1 MSFTQYVKNEITLN
15 DLSDNEAK
23 AQLAALIMGNASI
36 VISNKNLQ
44 LQATF
49 SQALIAKRFVQLV
62 KQIYQVQTKLT
73 TFKRVNLKKDNIYE
87 IVVHEKTKIILEDL
101 GLWTNQGLHDLLS
114 VRLVASDQT
123 ISAYIAGWFLASGSV
138 NSPRSSNYHLEFR
151 VNKNVHRDH
160 LIELLSRYTINAK
173 VTSRRNQTIV
183 YIKASDQIADVLR
196 LMKAHQSLME
206 YENIRIQRDFHNSL
220 TRLDN
225 CELANEVKSLN
236 AGSKQVS
243 AINTLEK
250 HHRLQFLDERL
261 IDIANLRVSNPEASL
276 KELAQIYEKESGI
289 VMSKSG
295 IKHRLDKL
303 IQIANKIE
311 EKENLNEQQ

>member
-1 MSFTQYVKNEITLN
+1 MSFAQYVKNEITLFE
-15 DLSDNEAK
+15 LSDNEAK

-62 KQIYQVQTKLT
+62 KQIYQVQTNLNT
-73 TFKRVNLKKDNIYE
+73 YKRVNLKKDNIYE

-101 GLWTNQGLHDLLS
+101 GLWTNNGLQDLLS
-114 VRLVASDQT
+114 IRLIASDQG
-123 ISAYIAGWFLASGSV
+123 ISAYIAGWFLASGSI

-151 VNKNVHRDH
+151 VSKSVHKNH
-160 LIELLSRYTINAK
+160 LIELLSRYDIIAK
-173 VTSRRNQTIV
+173 ATERRNQIIV

-196 LMKAHQSLME
+196 LMMAHQSLME

-243 AINTLEK
+243 AINKLKK

-276 KELAQIYEKESGI
+276 KELAQIYENDSGI
-289 VMSKSG
+289 AMSKSG

-303 IQIANKIE
+303 ILIANKIE

>member
-1 MSFTQYVKNEITLN
+1 MSFAQYVKNEITLFE
-15 DLSDNEAK
+15 LSDNEAK

-62 KQIYQVQTKLT
+62 KQIYQVQTNLNT
-73 TFKRVNLKKDNIYE
+73 YKRVNLKKDNIYE

-101 GLWTNQGLHDLLS
+101 GLWTNNGLQDLLS
-114 VRLVASDQT
+114 IRLIASDQG
-123 ISAYIAGWFLASGSV
+123 ISAYIAGWFLASGSI

-151 VNKNVHRDH
+151 VSKSVHKNH
-160 LIELLSRYTINAK
+160 LIELLSRYDIIAK
-173 VTSRRNQTIV
+173 ATERRNQIIV

-196 LMKAHQSLME
+196 LMMAHQSLME

-243 AINTLEK
+243 AINKLKK

-276 KELAQIYEKESGI
+276 KELAQIYENDSGI
-289 VMSKSG
+289 AMSKSG